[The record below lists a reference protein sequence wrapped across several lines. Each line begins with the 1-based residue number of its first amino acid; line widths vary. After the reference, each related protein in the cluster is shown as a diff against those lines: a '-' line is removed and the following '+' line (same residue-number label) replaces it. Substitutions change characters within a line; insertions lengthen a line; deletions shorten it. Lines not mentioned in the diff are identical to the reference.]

1 MQDLALLVIKNH
13 LPIQF
18 VERIWFETSCN
29 EFISRNCVYIKKIVF
44 TKSFALF
51 GGENKMIVLPT

>member
-1 MQDLALLVIKNH
+1 MQDLALLVIKNY

-29 EFISRNCVYIKKIVF
+29 AFMSKNCVFIKKIVV

-51 GGENKMIVLPT
+51 GGEE